1 MNDDKDTVN
10 YMDSINK
17 ASRKRRRKPSFWERY
32 GILVIGAAVLAV
44 IALAVLFG
52 GKAVT
57 AVRSKMAAAQAA
69 SESAAESESAEES
82 SLAAEEESRAEIES
96 ESEAR
101 DAKIQEVIDSY
112 SNLGIAKVTGYL
124 NIRKDPDGAA
134 NVVGT
139 LSDGSACEI
148 LETLDGW
155 VKISSGEVEGYASSE
170 YILTGDEAKEAAK
183 NLVKERAYITADNLN
198 IRETPSTDGQ
208 IVGKCLQG
216 ELHEIVGEENGWYK
230 ISGGY
235 ISADYAEKRFCMNEA
250 NKLDMKAMVLNFYDR
265 PGVSNVSNYLN
276 IRAGAGENE
285 KIIGKLPSYAGCE
298 ILEDAN
304 GWYKISSGGITGY
317 VKSDYILTGDEAK
330 QAAMNHAEL
339 MAIVHADRLNARTE
353 PSTDAKIWTQISENE
368 RYHVAEQLDG
378 WVKIEFD
385 ESGEG
390 DGDDEISAA
399 YVSSEF
405 VEVRYALSEAIKFSP
420 TEESAS
426 LRSRIVNYAMKF
438 LGNPYVWGGTSLTKG
453 ADCSGFTMSIMKNFG
468 ISLPHYSG
476 SQAKSGK
483 RIKSSEMRPGD
494 LVFYGN
500 SRGKINHVAMY
511 IGNGQVINAASRRSG
526 IKISTW
532 NYRTPICI
540 VDVIG
545 NRS

>member
-1 MNDDKDTVN
+1 MKAKWVKAAGLLAAGSLVFSAAYIDGKPGVKDTQEVMAESTDSQIHEVSAGVSSTLAEQMEN
-10 YMDSINK
+10 YTKQGTDL
-17 ASRKRRRKPSFWERY
+17 ASGVTDVMSDY
-32 GILVIGAAVLAV
+32 LSVTAADMVSVSESDRDMTASGQEDETQTEEEKQAQ
-44 IALAVLFG
+44 ALAE
-52 GKAVT
+52 
-57 AVRSKMAAAQAA
+57 AA
-69 SESAAESESAEES
+69 SAFG
-82 SLAAEEESRAEIES
+82 
-96 ESEAR
+96 
-101 DAKIQEVIDSY
+101 Y
-112 SNLGIAKVTGYL
+112 TNLGIAQADG
-124 NIRKDPDGAA
+124 NI
-134 NVVGT
+134 NVREVPGT
-139 LSDGSACEI
+139 
-148 LETLDGW
+148 
-155 VKISSGEVEGYASSE
+155 
-170 YILTGDEAKEAAK
+170 EAE
-183 NLVKERAYITADNLN
+183 
-198 IRETPSTDGQ
+198 
-208 IVGKCLQG
+208 IVGK
-216 ELHEIVGEENGWYK
+216 
-230 ISGGY
+230 
-235 ISADYAEKRFCMNEA
+235 
-250 NKLDMKAMVLNFYDR
+250 
-265 PGVSNVSNYLN
+265 
-276 IRAGAGENE
+276 
-285 KIIGKLPSYAGCE
+285 LPNNAGCE
-298 ILEDAN
+298 IIGTDGDWTQIE
-304 GWYKISSGGITGY
+304 SGKVKGY
-317 VKSDYILTGDEAK
+317 VKSEYLMTGEAAIAKAQEVKQTVATVTTTTLYVRDETNTDSHVIT
-330 QAAMNHAEL
+330 MMPEGEEL
-339 MAIVHADRLNARTE
+339 EVLE
-353 PSTDAKIWTQISENE
+353 
-368 RYHVAEQLDG
+368 VLDG

-453 ADCSGFTMSIMKNFG
+453 ADCSGFTMSVMKNFG